1 MAQRAPLTQ
10 AEKQMI
16 SQKKATGESLV
27 EISRALHCSSET
39 VRKWWRIARNQ
50 RPVRARGRP
59 KRGPLST
66 YPAQVREKAIELKKE
81 HAHWG
86 PKRVRLELQRVL
98 SLVEAELP
106 SAARL
111 SVLFKQGCPDA
122 VQPRQ
127 RHLLPPPNPKV
138 FGVHQR
144 WQMDAKEGLRV
155 GSERVNVQEIRDI
168 YSGWIIISRAF
179 VTTTLSGVRHL
190 TRAENQQALRQAFCQ
205 WGMPLEVQTDN
216 DSEFVTPTD
225 PTFPSPFT
233 LWLVGLG
240 ITHITSRPHRP
251 TDQPQVERNHRTQG
265 DFVWK
270 DQSFTQVEQLQQAL
284 DEQCQLYNTLFPSQ
298 AAHCQGSPPLTAFPT
313 ASETGRPY
321 HYDVEWDLFDLKRVD
336 AFLAGFV
343 WTRKVGTNST
353 VHLGGFYYIVRK
365 NWIGQTV
372 SVRFLPASRSF
383 RFESAQGDESISLP
397 AQGIEKD
404 QLIGTFPAHLP
415 LPVGFQFALPFQG
428 V

>member
-1 MAQRAPLTQ
+1 MAQRAPFTQ

-16 SQKKATGESLV
+16 SQKKASGESLV
-27 EISRALHCSSET
+27 AISRAMHCSYET
-39 VRKWWRIARNQ
+39 VRKWWRMARDQ
-50 RPVRARGRP
+50 RQVRARGRP

-66 YPAQVREKAIELKKE
+66 YPVQVSEKAIELKKA

-86 PKRVRLELQRVL
+86 PKRIKLELQKVL
-98 SLVEAELP
+98 SMREEELP

-111 SVLFKQGCPDA
+111 SVLFKQRCPEA

-138 FGVHQR
+138 FSVHQR

-155 GSERVNVQEIRDI
+155 GNERVNVQEIRDI
-168 YSGWIIISRAF
+168 YSGLMITSRAF
-179 VTTTLSGVRHL
+179 VTTTLTGARHL
-190 TRAENQQALRQAFCQ
+190 TRAEHQQALRQAFCQ

-216 DSEFVTPTD
+216 DAEFVNPTD
-225 PTFPSPFT
+225 PTFPSRFT

-270 DQSFTQVEQLQQAL
+270 DQSFAQVEQLQHAL
-284 DEQCQLYNTLFPSQ
+284 DAQCHLYNTQYPSQ
-298 AAHCQGSPPLTAFPT
+298 AAHCHGSPPLSIFPT
-313 ASETGRPY
+313 AIFTGRAY
-321 HYDVEWDLFDLKRVD
+321 HYDLEWELLDLQRVD
-336 AFLAGFV
+336 TFLAGLV
-343 WTRKVGTNST
+343 WTRKVATNGT
-353 VHLGGFYYIVRK
+353 VHLGGFYYILGK
-365 NWIGQTV
+365 DWTGQMV
-372 SVRFLPASRSF
+372 SVHFLPASRSF
-383 RFESAQGDESISLP
+383 RFDSAQGEEITTRP
-397 AQGIEKD
+397 AQGLEKD

-415 LPVGFQFALPFQG
+415 LPVGFQFALPYLG